1 MGAGFSARNN
11 LLQYFGAC
19 WSSFFK
25 SIGIG
30 SLDIQNYSVTGRY
43 DLDRLGLLDLP
54 PLKAATIVTETA
66 FDILHP
72 TAAAFVVFDE
82 GTGEAVLQAVSRRFK
97 AGTRYALHSSA
108 LSDIRENGETFSA
121 TDLANDAP
129 GAPEYAML
137 RMGSVLAAPVLGPD
151 QYPIGALT
159 VFDHRARIW
168 PQMDHARLE
177 NLAYL
182 ITQEVILRAS
192 FATLELMAVE
202 RSSLRA

>member
-1 MGAGFSARNN
+1 M
-11 LLQYFGAC
+11 
-19 WSSFFK
+19 
-25 SIGIG
+25 
-30 SLDIQNYSVTGRY
+30 DIQNYSVTGRY

-54 PLKAATIVTETA
+54 PLKAAAIVTETA
-66 FDILHP
+66 FDILQP

-97 AGTRYALHSSA
+97 AGTRYAMYASA
-108 LSDIRENGETFSA
+108 LSDIRENGETISA
-121 TDLANDAP
+121 TDLANDTC

-137 RMGSVLAAPVLGPD
+137 GMGSVLAAPVLGPD

-159 VFDHRARIW
+159 VFDQRARIW
-168 PQMDHARLE
+168 PQMDHTRLE

-202 RSSLRA
+202 RSSLRARV